1 MWAHTSVLFGQESA
15 LPPGRHASPP
25 PERGVARGGL
35 RRNHHTIAVARNA
48 AAAFFPTGAGPG
60 ATEAHIRHRN
70 REYPGA
76 QEAGKERADRRR
88 NGPATRT
95 AEDRQTGRRADGRT
109 DATKQ
114 QSGGKPTGGGGPT
127 RKAQERSREEA
138 EKGQREAERQKGT
151 STDRRNASNPQQG
164 SNPAAGPDNARHICR
179 RRSPQRAYSDPG
191 TRFGAADK
199 IKFSTDTPVILQTIN
214 GGILKNVN
222 YFSYFCINWKIMN
235 LNAEVL

>member
-1 MWAHTSVLFGQESA
+1 MLQKIWKIVIFHLSLYNKTWDSPTLINLTNLTREARRREASDLFFCARRTKTVVWAHTSALTGQHPA
-15 LPPGRHASPP
+15 LPPGRPASPP
-25 PERGVARGGL
+25 PERGVARSGL
-35 RRNHHTIAVARNA
+35 RRNHRTIAVARNA
-48 AAAFFPTGAGPG
+48 AAAIFPTGAGPG

-76 QEAGKERADRRR
+76 QEAGKE
-88 NGPATRT
+88 
-95 AEDRQTGRRADGRT
+95 
-109 DATKQ
+109 
-114 QSGGKPTGGGGPT
+114 
-127 RKAQERSREEA
+127 
-138 EKGQREAERQKGT
+138 
-151 STDRRNASNPQQG
+151 
-164 SNPAAGPDNARHICR
+164 PAAGSDNAQHICP

-199 IKFSTDTPVILQTIN
+199 IKFSTDTPVIPQTIN

>member
-1 MWAHTSVLFGQESA
+1 MPQ
-15 LPPGRHASPP
+15 PPKCRSRVFPP
-25 PERGVARGGL
+25 
-35 RRNHHTIAVARNA
+35 
-48 AAAFFPTGAGPG
+48 GAGPG

-76 QEAGKERADRRR
+76 QGAGKEPTDRRR

-95 AEDRQTGRRADGRT
+95 AKDRRTADGRMQR
-109 DATKQ
+109 DNSPVANRRVVADRR
-114 QSGGKPTGGGGPT
+114 G
-127 RKAQERSREEA
+127 RSRRGAGKRQKRGGERQR
-138 EKGQREAERQKGT
+138 GREAERHI
-151 STDRRNASNPQQG
+151 TDRRNASNPQQG
-164 SNPAAGPDNARHICR
+164 SGPAAGSDNARHICR
-179 RRSPQRAYSDPG
+179 RHSPQRAYSDPG

>member
-1 MWAHTSVLFGQESA
+1 MWAHTSVLFGQESV

-25 PERGVARGGL
+25 PERGVARSGL
-35 RRNHHTIAVARNA
+35 RRNHRTIAVARNA
-48 AAAFFPTGAGPG
+48 AAAFFPTEAVPG

-76 QEAGKERADRRR
+76 QEAGKE
-88 NGPATRT
+88 
-95 AEDRQTGRRADGRT
+95 
-109 DATKQ
+109 
-114 QSGGKPTGGGGPT
+114 
-127 RKAQERSREEA
+127 
-138 EKGQREAERQKGT
+138 
-151 STDRRNASNPQQG
+151 
-164 SNPAAGPDNARHICR
+164 PAAGSDNAQHICP
-179 RRSPQRAYSDPG
+179 RRSPQRAYSDPENG
-191 TRFGAADK
+191 LGAADK